1 LKSVASSQRHGSRR
15 PNPASGGQIH
25 EFAPNLEGKWNC
37 RTTMGHLQDIEMSWF
52 AHFRTAWKLAFVC
65 LLGSVRLLIHG
76 VFPNVDVAAGRK
88 TAAKL
93 LGQNFEE

>member
-1 LKSVASSQRHGSRR
+1 
-15 PNPASGGQIH
+15 
-25 EFAPNLEGKWNC
+25 
-37 RTTMGHLQDIEMSWF
+37 MSWF

-76 VFPNVDVAAGRK
+76 LFPNVDVAAGRK

-93 LGQNFEE
+93 LGQTFEE

>member
-1 LKSVASSQRHGSRR
+1 
-15 PNPASGGQIH
+15 
-25 EFAPNLEGKWNC
+25 
-37 RTTMGHLQDIEMSWF
+37 MGHLQDIEMSWF

-88 TAAKL
+88 TAATL
-93 LGQNFEE
+93 LGQTFEE